1 MSPETGPQSNVPR
14 SPEVAPL
21 APLTPEQSVEVP
33 ARPEQPSQNFDQS
46 GAPTPPPMVAP
57 VPVAPPAVAPVPA
70 SDASA
75 GPAAAAD
82 DDLIEKE
89 WVDRAKAVIA
99 QTKHDPH
106 LQEQAIGRLQA
117 DYLQKRYGKTIKLP
131 GE

>member
-1 MSPETGPQSNVPR
+1 M
-14 SPEVAPL
+14 
-21 APLTPEQSVEVP
+21 APLTPERTVERP
-33 ARPEQPSQNFDQS
+33 GQPEQPSQNFDQS
-46 GAPTPPPMVAP
+46 GAPAPPPMAAP
-57 VPVAPPAVAPVPA
+57 LPVAPPAVPTTQPQDG
-70 SDASA
+70 SASA
-75 GPAAAAD
+75 SPAVAAD